1 MILAMLPGGKFGGLT
16 EFLKIAINKIT
27 TTAIVARYMVGVMII
42 PQLRYKKKW
51 LKKDIVN
58 IKILSLNNEFTTTL

>member
-42 PQLRYKKKW
+42 PQLRYKKK
-51 LKKDIVN
+51 
-58 IKILSLNNEFTTTL
+58 

>member
-1 MILAMLPGGKFGGLT
+1 METTIVPGGKFGGLT

-42 PQLRYKKKW
+42 PQL
-51 LKKDIVN
+51 L
-58 IKILSLNNEFTTTL
+58 